1 VFAGRDSPNT
11 QYVYYGYSSSYR
23 PDKVR
28 TRIANEKSIVAS
40 VYNRIANDVASIKI
54 VHARLD
60 DQERFSEVIESGLNS
75 CFNLEANIDQT
86 GRDFIFDLAQTIIEE
101 GHAVIVPIETED
113 KLSDDVSG
121 NAFDILSMRVGTV
134 TQWYPKYVRV
144 RVYNEETGQHTE
156 IVLPKRQVSII
167 YNPFYSIMNEP
178 NSTLQRLKTKL
189 ALMDDVDKKT
199 NSGKLD
205 LIIQLPY
212 VVKTKIR
219 EEQAEKRRKSVI
231 NQLSESEYGVAYTDG
246 TERIV
251 QLNRP
256 VESNL
261 LDKVEYLRK
270 EFFTQL
276 GITEE
281 IMNGTADE
289 KTMLNY
295 YNRVIEPIVSS
306 IVDEVKR
313 KFLSKTARTQG
324 HSVMFFRDPFKLV
337 PVEQLAEL
345 ADKFTRNEIMSSNEF
360 RQIVGRE
367 PSKDPQADQLR
378 NSNINAGNEQ
388 HFATASAGESD
399 TMEVKANAN

>member
-1 VFAGRDSPNT
+1 M
-11 QYVYYGYSSSYR
+11 
-23 PDKVR
+23 
-28 TRIANEKSIVAS
+28 
-40 VYNRIANDVASIKI
+40 ASIKI
-54 VHARLD
+54 VHAKLD

-113 KLSDDVSG
+113 KLSDDVAG

-378 NSNINAGNEQ
+378 NSNINTGNEQ
-388 HFATASAGESD
+388 QFATASHVESNNI
-399 TMEVKANAN
+399 EVKANAN